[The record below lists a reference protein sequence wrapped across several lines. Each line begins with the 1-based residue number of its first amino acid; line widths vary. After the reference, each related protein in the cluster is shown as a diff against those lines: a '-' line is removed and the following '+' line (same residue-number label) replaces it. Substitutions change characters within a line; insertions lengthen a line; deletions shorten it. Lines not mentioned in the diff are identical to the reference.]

1 MRNIRLRLAYDGTDY
16 VGWQVQ
22 PNGQSV
28 QACLETAIQQLTG
41 STSRVTAAGRTD
53 SGVPAVGQV
62 VNFCTESE
70 IPCDKIE
77 PAA

>member
-28 QACLETAIQQLTG
+28 QACLETANLRHVHLVEIAVCTG
-41 STSRVTAAGRTD
+41 VDHADDFRVG
-53 SGVPAVGQV
+53 
-62 VNFCTESE
+62 
-70 IPCDKIE
+70 
-77 PAA
+77 